1 MPSFE
6 MGLIRTHHFKINQIK
21 EKQILQFFSLEDPRF
36 FINIKIHI
44 FTYITYMTIC
54 MYNMIWQQKGVWV
67 NEGGIQI
74 KKE

>member
-6 MGLIRTHHFKINQIK
+6 MGLIRTHRFKINQIK

-36 FINIKIHI
+36 FINIKIYI

-54 MYNMIWQQKGVWV
+54 MYNMI
-67 NEGGIQI
+67 
-74 KKE
+74 